1 MLPNMLTSFTFM
13 MDTAELNEAWAIL
26 TAVFQVGSS

>member
-1 MLPNMLTSFTFM
+1 MLPDMLASFTFM
-13 MDTAELNEAWAIL
+13 MDTAELNQAWVIL